1 MEGNAAAPPCNILF
15 IRAGW
20 DEMRCFQKKRK
31 RETTR
36 DCPAAFSSSSSSS
49 TDGNKSISFHA
60 GKAMQLHT
68 RMIQNLTM
76 KVNRTA
82 LLTLYEL
89 TPSFVKQ

>member
-36 DCPAAFSSSSSSS
+36 DCPAAFSSSSS

-60 GKAMQLHT
+60 GKDMQLHT
-68 RMIQNLTM
+68 RMTHKSHNEGKQNH
-76 KVNRTA
+76 VA
-82 LLTLYEL
+82 C
-89 TPSFVKQ
+89 SV